1 VTVSAHTDLFDRF
14 GPMTVKELPQS
25 LRRTSFVYPFLGVHL
40 FATIAIYTEFQ
51 LGTRSGEQGKA
62 AMLIWDPDAVG
73 PFWWVAMTICG
84 LLMPLARFFANVSR
98 DRQGKP

>member
-1 VTVSAHTDLFDRF
+1 
-14 GPMTVKELPQS
+14 MTVKELPQS